1 VALKT
6 KHSLGS
12 KAMATTLQTNRLAG
26 LEYPPDFLT
35 ESPTGPSVSWNAMP
49 EIHLENPFHQKLIET
64 QHSLVIDTGAN
75 PGDLRLPRF
84 PILTSATT
92 VFLFWESGTR
102 VENSR
107 LGALLEYACRL
118 AQPRKTRA
126 AISTIKFNLSLNL
139 SQLADVLR
147 VRRPTVY
154 TWLNEDTDVRIQ
166 PDHQRRIEQLASYA
180 DLWWT
185 KAARQ
190 LPKELL
196 NSSLGSLLLDQLG
209 AEVLNDQ
216 LIRRIIEA
224 VCNELPAK
232 RRFVKVK
239 GVGPLPEDE
248 SLTLDEFM
256 D

>member
-1 VALKT
+1 
-6 KHSLGS
+6 
-12 KAMATTLQTNRLAG
+12 MATTLQTNRLAG

-35 ESPTGPSVSWNAMP
+35 ESPTSPSVVMP
-49 EIHLENPFHQKLIET
+49 AIHLENPFHQKQIET
-64 QHSLVIDTGAN
+64 QHLFVIDTGAN
-75 PGDLRLPRF
+75 AGDLRLPRL

-92 VFLFWESGTR
+92 FFLLWESGIR

-107 LGALLEYACRL
+107 LGALLESAFRL
-118 AQPRKTRA
+118 AQPKKTRV

-139 SQLADVLR
+139 SQLAEVLR

-154 TWLNEDTDVRIQ
+154 TWLDEDADVRIQ

-185 KAARQ
+185 KAGRQ

-196 NSSLGSLLLDQLG
+196 DSSLGSLLLDQLE

-216 LIRRIIEA
+216 LIRRFIEA
-224 VCNELPAK
+224 LCDELPAK

-239 GVGPLPEDE
+239 GVGPLPEGE